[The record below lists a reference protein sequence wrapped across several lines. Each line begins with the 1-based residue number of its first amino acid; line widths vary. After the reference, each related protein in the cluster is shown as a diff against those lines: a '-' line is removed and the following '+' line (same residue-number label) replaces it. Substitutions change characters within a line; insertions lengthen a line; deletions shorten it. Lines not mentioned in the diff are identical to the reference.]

1 MEKRIGAIIILV
13 KEKEHVQEL
22 NDILSRHAPII
33 IGRQGIPIRDRGVS
47 VISLVIEGT
56 TDEIS
61 TLSGQIGRLEGVTS
75 KAVMAKE
82 G

>member
-13 KEKEHVQEL
+13 KEKENVQKM
-22 NDILSRHAPII
+22 NDILTHHSSII
-33 IGRQGIPIRDRGVS
+33 IGRQGIPIRDRGINI
-47 VISLVIEGT
+47 ISLVIEAT

-61 TLSGQIGRLEGVTS
+61 TLSGQLGKLEGITC

-82 G
+82 